1 MNMKMEEHQ
10 DQMAKNKKKKGKKG
24 KGEAGLGGDDVAGVS
39 DTESMASQDGPPSDY
54 EQML

>member
-39 DTESMASQDGPPSDY
+39 DTESMASQDGPPSAY
-54 EQML
+54 E